1 MARLISD
8 EVDANAMVDL
18 IYDYAVDKLSFQWVD
33 HDLSLKKNSFS
44 NHPCDLLTPY
54 ISYQWNSHLRQL
66 HVYNTANGT
75 SRMHPLQR
83 DCHEVTGGKKV
94 VVGDKVLF
102 LIAFIS
108 GPSIRTSSP
117 TLGGNLYFFFQWRKA
132 VEYYK

>member
-1 MARLISD
+1 
-8 EVDANAMVDL
+8 MVDL

-94 VVGDKVLF
+94 VVGDKEVLF